1 MSPLNSQAKSQ
12 VNRAR
17 AVALIVPAVLVG
29 GAYGF
34 QYLGGLF
41 PCEMCWW
48 QRYAHFAALGLA
60 VAAFV
65 LPGKRLW
72 VALAGLAIL
81 VSGLIGGYHAGVE
94 YGWFKGLTECT
105 SQISFS
111 GGGDPLKA
119 ILSAPI
125 IRCDV
130 VQWKI
135 FGISL
140 AGFNFILS
148 VLGAGAVFGLL
159 GKKG

>member
-1 MSPLNSQAKSQ
+1 MANVTQ
-12 VNRAR
+12 AR
-17 AVALIVPAVLVG
+17 ALALVVPVALVG
-29 GAYGF
+29 GAYAS

-48 QRYAHFAALGLA
+48 QRYAHFAAIGFA

-65 LPGKRLW
+65 LPAKKLW
-72 VALAGLAIL
+72 VALAGLAIAT
-81 VSGLIGGYHAGVE
+81 SGLIGGYHAGVE

-105 SQISFS
+105 SMVKFG
-111 GGGDPLKA
+111 GGGDPLAA
-119 ILSAPI
+119 ILNAPI

-140 AGFNFILS
+140 AGFNFIFS
-148 VLGAGAVFGLL
+148 TLGALAVFALL
-159 GKKG
+159 LRGKKA

>member
-1 MSPLNSQAKSQ
+1 MAN
-12 VNRAR
+12 VNLAR
-17 AVALIVPAVLVG
+17 TVALVVPAALVG
-29 GAYGF
+29 GAYAS

-48 QRYAHFAALGLA
+48 QRYAHFAAIGFA

-65 LPGKRLW
+65 LPAKRLW
-72 VALAGLAIL
+72 VALAGLAIA
-81 VSGLIGGYHAGVE
+81 VSALIGGYHAGVE

-105 SQISFS
+105 TLVKFGAGS
-111 GGGDPLKA
+111 DPLQA
-119 ILSAPI
+119 ILNAPI

-148 VLGAGAVFGLL
+148 ALGAGAVFTLL
-159 GKKG
+159 FRKKA

>member
-1 MSPLNSQAKSQ
+1 MGNLNK
-12 VNRAR
+12 AR
-17 AVALIVPAVLVG
+17 IVALLVPAALVG

-34 QYLGGLF
+34 QYLAGLF

-48 QRYAHFAALGLA
+48 QRYAHFAAIALA

-72 VALAGLAIL
+72 VGLAGLAIL
-81 VSGLIGGYHAGVE
+81 VSALIGGYHAGVE

-105 SQISFS
+105 STISFAN
-111 GGGDPLKA
+111 GADPLKA
-119 ILSAPI
+119 IMSAPI

-140 AGFNFILS
+140 AGFNFIFSL
-148 VLGAGAVFGLL
+148 LGAGAVFALL
-159 GKKG
+159 GRKG

>member
-1 MSPLNSQAKSQ
+1 MTS
-12 VNRAR
+12 VNKAR
-17 AVALIVPAVLVG
+17 AAALIIPVLLVG
-29 GAYGF
+29 GAYGS
-34 QYLGGLF
+34 QYIGGLS
-41 PCEMCWW
+41 PCAMCWW
-48 QRYAHFAALGLA
+48 QRYAHFVAIGLA

-81 VSGLIGGYHAGVE
+81 ASGLIGGYHAGVE

-105 SQISFS
+105 SLVSF
-111 GGGDPLKA
+111 GGGDPLAA
-119 ILSAPI
+119 ILNAPI

-140 AGFNFILS
+140 AGFNFIFS
-148 VLGAGAVFGLL
+148 VLGVGLVFGLL
-159 GKKG
+159 RKKG

>member
-1 MSPLNSQAKSQ
+1 MKLTKAN
-12 VNRAR
+12 

-29 GAYGF
+29 GAYGS
-34 QYLGGLF
+34 QYFGGLV

-48 QRYAHFAALGLA
+48 QRYAHFAAIGLA
-60 VAAFV
+60 VAGFV
-65 LPGKRLW
+65 LPGRRLW

-94 YGWFKGLTECT
+94 YGWWKGLTECT
-105 SQISFS
+105 SLVSFS
-111 GGGDPLKA
+111 GGGDPLAA
-119 ILSAPI
+119 IMNAPI

-140 AGFNFILS
+140 AGFNFLFS
-148 VLGAGAVFGLL
+148 MLGAGTVLALL
-159 GKKG
+159 RKKA

>member
-1 MSPLNSQAKSQ
+1 MAR
-12 VNRAR
+12 VNQAR
-17 AVALIVPAVLVG
+17 AVALIVPVALVG

-34 QYLGGLF
+34 QYLAGLTA
-41 PCEMCWW
+41 CEMCWW
-48 QRYAHFAALGLA
+48 QRYAHFAAIALA
-60 VAAFV
+60 LAAFV

-72 VALAGLAIL
+72 VALAALAIL

-105 SQISFS
+105 SLVSF
-111 GGGDPLKA
+111 GAGEDPLKA

-125 IRCDV
+125 VRCDV

-148 VLGAGAVFGLL
+148 VLGAGVVVALL
-159 GKKG
+159 RKKA

>member
-1 MSPLNSQAKSQ
+1 MANVTQ
-12 VNRAR
+12 AR
-17 AVALIVPAVLVG
+17 ALALVVPVALVG
-29 GAYGF
+29 GAYAF
-34 QYLGGLF
+34 QYWGGLF

-48 QRYAHFAALGLA
+48 QRYAHFAAIAFA

-65 LPGKRLW
+65 LPAKKLF
-72 VALAGLAIL
+72 VALAGLAIA
-81 VSGLIGGYHAGVE
+81 VSALIGGYHAGVE

-105 SQISFS
+105 TLVNF
-111 GGGDPLKA
+111 GAGGDPLAA
-119 ILSAPI
+119 IMNAPI

-148 VLGAGAVFGLL
+148 ALGAVGVFALL
-159 GKKG
+159 LRGKKA

>member
-1 MSPLNSQAKSQ
+1 MSNLTK
-12 VNRAR
+12 AR
-17 AVALIVPAVLVG
+17 AVALIVPVALVG

-34 QYLGGLF
+34 QYLAGLTA
-41 PCEMCWW
+41 CEMCWW
-48 QRYAHFAALGLA
+48 QRYAHFAAIALA

-65 LPGKRLW
+65 LRPMRLW

-81 VSGLIGGYHAGVE
+81 ASALIGGYHAGVE
-94 YGWFKGLTECT
+94 YGWWKGLTECT
-105 SQISFS
+105 SLVSFAK
-111 GGGDPLKA
+111 GGDPLAA
-119 ILSAPI
+119 IMNAPI

-148 VLGAGAVFGLL
+148 ALGAGAVFALL
-159 GKKG
+159 RRKA

>member
-1 MSPLNSQAKSQ
+1 MTGINAN
-12 VNRAR
+12 VNKAR
-17 AVALIVPAVLVG
+17 AVALIIPALLVG
-29 GAYGF
+29 GAYGS
-34 QYLGGLF
+34 QYIGGLS

-48 QRYAHFAALGLA
+48 QRYAHFVAIGLA

-72 VALAGLAIL
+72 VTLAGVAIL
-81 VSGLIGGYHAGVE
+81 ASGLIGGYHAGVE

-105 SQISFS
+105 SLVSFG
-111 GGGDPLKA
+111 GGGDPLAA
-119 ILSAPI
+119 ILNAPI

-140 AGFNFILS
+140 AGFNFIFS
-148 VLGAGAVFGLL
+148 VLGAGLVFGLL
-159 GKKG
+159 RKKG

>member
-1 MSPLNSQAKSQ
+1 MKAFSK
-12 VNRAR
+12 AR
-17 AVALIVPAVLVG
+17 AVAFLVPAVALA
-29 GAYGF
+29 GAYGS

-72 VALAGLAIL
+72 VALAGLAIA
-81 VSGLIGGYHAGVE
+81 VSALIGGYHAGVE

-105 SQISFS
+105 SLVSF
-111 GGGDPLKA
+111 GGGDPLAA
-119 ILSAPI
+119 IMSAPV

-130 VQWKI
+130 VQWKL

-140 AGFNFILS
+140 AGFNFLFS
-148 VLGAGAVFGLL
+148 GLGAGVVFALL
-159 GKKG
+159 SKGTKRG

>member
-1 MSPLNSQAKSQ
+1 MANVTQ
-12 VNRAR
+12 AR
-17 AVALIVPAVLVG
+17 ALALAVPVALVG
-29 GAYGF
+29 GAYAF

-48 QRYAHFAALGLA
+48 QRYAHFAAIGFA

-65 LPGKRLW
+65 LPAKKLW
-72 VALAGLAIL
+72 VALAGLAIA
-81 VSGLIGGYHAGVE
+81 VSALIGGYHAGVE

-105 SQISFS
+105 SLVKFG
-111 GGGDPLKA
+111 GGGDPLAA
-119 ILSAPI
+119 ILNAPI

-140 AGFNFILS
+140 AGFNFIFS
-148 VLGAGAVFGLL
+148 TLGALAVFTLL
-159 GKKG
+159 LRGKKA